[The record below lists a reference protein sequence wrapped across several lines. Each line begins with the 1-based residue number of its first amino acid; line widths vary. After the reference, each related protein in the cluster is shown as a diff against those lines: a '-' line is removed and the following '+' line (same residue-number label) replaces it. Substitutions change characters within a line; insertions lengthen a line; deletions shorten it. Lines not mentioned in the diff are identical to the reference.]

1 MFSKQKVNADI
12 DRAIAL
18 TDYNIHNNIH
28 KQHEFRQQTIIAD
41 ESLTKDEKSEA
52 IKLLNKVYDG
62 DKIVFNKGTKRVCEN
77 CNQECLATL
86 YCEYC
91 VRNYLKE
98 KFSNWTSGNDDIDNL
113 IQECQMKTLGPETIV
128 EWIPYSNLQNI
139 EYLTEGGN
147 SEIYT
152 AKQIDGRYDKWD
164 SKEQQLTR
172 FRDQEVILKILGN
185 VENASQSWFEE
196 VC

>member
-1 MFSKQKVNADI
+1 MFSKQKVNAAI

-52 IKLLNKVYDG
+52 IILLNKIYDKA
-62 DKIVFNKGTKRVCEN
+62 KIVFNKGTKRVCEN

-91 VRNYLKE
+91 VQNYLKE

-113 IQECQMKTLGPETIV
+113 IHTRM
-128 EWIPYSNLQNI
+128 SN
-139 EYLTEGGN
+139 
-147 SEIYT
+147 
-152 AKQIDGRYDKWD
+152 
-164 SKEQQLTR
+164 
-172 FRDQEVILKILGN
+172 
-185 VENASQSWFEE
+185 ENT
-196 VC
+196 